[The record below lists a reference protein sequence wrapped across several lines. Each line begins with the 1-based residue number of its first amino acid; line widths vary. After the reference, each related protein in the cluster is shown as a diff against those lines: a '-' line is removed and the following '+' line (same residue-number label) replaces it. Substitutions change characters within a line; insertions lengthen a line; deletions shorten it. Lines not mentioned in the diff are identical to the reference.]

1 MSDTPEAL
9 MDDLRDLLEVAR
21 TADLDALDLAAAR
34 AAVQAAT
41 ANLRPHVVDGVRMQ
55 AVLDFTSLTTN
66 MANYEGPVDRLY
78 EVGPAG
84 LFPYSPYIGKLNPIS
99 PPANL
104 DFVDVAGGIEV
115 RGDCTFRDH
124 FNGPPGGVHGG
135 VIAAVM
141 DDILGTVCIVN
152 GVGGFTGTLTVRY
165 RKPTLLQERIELRA
179 WVSGTDG
186 RKTFASAT
194 FHHKG
199 ELIAEADGVFI
210 AGSLDQK
217 L

>member
-9 MDDLRDLLEVAR
+9 MDDVRDLLEVAR
-21 TADLDALDLAAAR
+21 TSDLGDVDLAAAR

-41 ANLRPHVVDGVRMQ
+41 ADLRPHVVDGVRMQ
-55 AVLDFTSLTTN
+55 AVLDFSVLFDNT
-66 MANYEGPVDRLY
+66 AADEVHVDRLR
-78 EVGPAG
+78 EAGPAG
-84 LFPYSPYIGKLNPIS
+84 IFPYSPYIGKLNPIS

-104 DFVDVAGGIEV
+104 DLVDVDGGIEV

-124 FNGPPGGVHGG
+124 FNGPPGCVHGG

-141 DDILGTVCIVN
+141 DDILGTVCVVN
-152 GVGGFTGTLTVRY
+152 QVGGFTGTLTVRY
-165 RKPTLLQERIELRA
+165 RKPTPLQERIELRG
-179 WVSGTDG
+179 WVSDTDG

-199 ELIAEADGVFI
+199 ELIAEANGVFI
-210 AGSLDQK
+210 GRSLA
-217 L
+217 